1 MDIKIRSEIIRLK
14 NVKEQYQSNYVTTLE
29 EVQDKIERLEVQLDR
44 TTSEVKSEILQRQK
58 KFYEAEIEKM
68 DRTIESTTKFLD
80 KKIEA
85 LEKQM
90 TQLEKEKR
98 SLDYNIEKLKAALER
113 RNANEIFDMFEFVT
127 NSLEIVK
134 DETSRTPSQP

>member
-90 TQLEKEKR
+90 TQLDKEKR

>member
-1 MDIKIRSEIIRLK
+1 MDIKIRTEIIRLK
-14 NVKEQYQSNYVTTLE
+14 NVKEQYQSNYVTALDE
-29 EVQDKIERLEVQLDR
+29 IQEKIERLELQLDR

-90 TQLEKEKR
+90 TQLDKEKR
-98 SLDYNIEKLKAALER
+98 SLDYNVEKLKAALER

-127 NSLEIVK
+127 NSLEIIK

>member
-1 MDIKIRSEIIRLK
+1 MDIKIRTEIIRLK
-14 NVKEQYQSNYVTTLE
+14 NVKEQYQSNYVTALD
-29 EVQDKIERLEVQLDR
+29 EVQDKIERLEAQLNR

-90 TQLEKEKR
+90 TQLDKEKR

-127 NSLEIVK
+127 NSLDIIK
-134 DETSRTPSQP
+134 DDSSRTPSQP

>member
-14 NVKEQYQSNYVTTLE
+14 NVKEQYQSNYVTTLD

-90 TQLEKEKR
+90 TQLDKEKR

-113 RNANEIFDMFEFVT
+113 RNVNEIFDMFEFVT

>member
-1 MDIKIRSEIIRLK
+1 MDIKIRTEIIRLK
-14 NVKEQYQSNYVTTLE
+14 NVKEQYQNNYVTALDE
-29 EVQDKIERLEVQLDR
+29 IQEKIERLELQLDR

-90 TQLEKEKR
+90 TQLDKEKR

-127 NSLEIVK
+127 NSLDIIK
-134 DETSRTPSQP
+134 DDSSRTPSQP

>member
-1 MDIKIRSEIIRLK
+1 MDIKIRTEIIRLK
-14 NVKEQYQSNYVTTLE
+14 NVKEQYQSNYVTALDE
-29 EVQDKIERLEVQLDR
+29 IQEKIERLELQLDR

-90 TQLEKEKR
+90 TQLDKEKR
-98 SLDYNIEKLKAALER
+98 SLDYNIEKLRAALER

-127 NSLEIVK
+127 NSLDIIK
-134 DETSRTPSQP
+134 DDSSRTPSQP

>member
-1 MDIKIRSEIIRLK
+1 MDIKIRTEIIRLK
-14 NVKEQYQSNYVTTLE
+14 NVKEQYQSNYVTALD
-29 EVQDKIERLEVQLDR
+29 EVQDKIERLDAQLER
-44 TTSEVKSEILQRQK
+44 TTSDVKSEILNRQR
-58 KFYEAEIEKM
+58 KFYETEIEKM

-90 TQLEKEKR
+90 TQLDKEKR
-98 SLDYNIEKLKAALER
+98 SLDYNIEKLRAALER

-127 NSLEIVK
+127 NSLDIIK
-134 DETSRTPSQP
+134 DDSSRTPSQP

>member
-1 MDIKIRSEIIRLK
+1 MDIKIRTEIIRLK
-14 NVKEQYQSNYVTTLE
+14 NVKEQYQSNYVTALDE
-29 EVQDKIERLEVQLDR
+29 IQEKIERLELQLDR

-90 TQLEKEKR
+90 TQLDKEKR

-127 NSLEIVK
+127 NSLDIIK
-134 DETSRTPSQP
+134 DDSSRTPSQP

>member
-14 NVKEQYQSNYVTTLE
+14 NVKEQYQSNYVTTLD

-113 RNANEIFDMFEFVT
+113 RNVNEIFDMFEFVT

>member
-1 MDIKIRSEIIRLK
+1 MDIKIRTEIIRLK
-14 NVKEQYQSNYVTTLE
+14 NVKEQYQSNYVTALDE
-29 EVQDKIERLEVQLDR
+29 IQEKIERLELQLDR
-44 TTSEVKSEILQRQK
+44 TNSEVKSEILQRQK

-90 TQLEKEKR
+90 TQLDKEKR
-98 SLDYNIEKLKAALER
+98 SLDYNIEKLRAALER

-127 NSLEIVK
+127 NSLDIIK
-134 DETSRTPSQP
+134 DDSSRTPSQP